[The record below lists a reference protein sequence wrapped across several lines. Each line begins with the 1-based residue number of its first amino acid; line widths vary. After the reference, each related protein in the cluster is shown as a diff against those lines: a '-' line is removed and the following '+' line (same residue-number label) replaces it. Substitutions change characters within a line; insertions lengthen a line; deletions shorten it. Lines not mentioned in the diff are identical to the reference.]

1 MQKSTLLTI
10 VVLAALLLSTV
21 FTVAT
26 AQQTLSS
33 SGQSKNTQD
42 NTLTGMAIGAGTAIF
57 TVGLIG
63 VLFFRKQN

>member
-1 MQKSTLLTI
+1 MQKSTLLAI
-10 VVLAALLLSTV
+10 VILAALLLSAV

-26 AQQTLSS
+26 AQQTPAG
-33 SGQSKNTQD
+33 SGQGKDKQD